1 MSRHRQKSTLIIFS
15 FTHSLFPSLSL
26 FHFASSIVKQ
36 WIFSIFHSVIF
47 FRYLVLYI
55 PFYINH
61 TFNHF
66 EIINNYTWITF
77 LKKRKNS
84 KQPKREK
91 RNSKKR
97 HQFLQF
103 QSNVCFISNEVD
115 QFIWMTVILFGVNG
129 FVWLLPTSAFWIP
142 LYSYDLDVDW
152 LHQDDDF
159 EFSFKIPISIPYPNQ
174 KR

>member
-1 MSRHRQKSTLIIFS
+1 MGLSTSVFQLPKRWCSSQMKWWSDWVVRSISISLWFHLFRFGCLNWVVYILMSLRNRKWITIVKNKHWSSSLI
-15 FTHSLFPSLSL
+15 HSLFPSFSL

-61 TFNHF
+61 TVNCF

-77 LKKRKNS
+77 LKKRKKS

-103 QSNVCFISNEVD
+103 QSNVCFISND
-115 QFIWMTVILFGVNG
+115 
-129 FVWLLPTSAFWIP
+129 
-142 LYSYDLDVDW
+142 
-152 LHQDDDF
+152 
-159 EFSFKIPISIPYPNQ
+159 
-174 KR
+174 